1 MSEQSAAPARC
12 GVCCDIMKWT
22 GALVLI
28 IVGTGMLAEW
38 QAWAGYK
45 KYFGNEYTVKI
56 VLEDGSL
63 LPVDEQSYAKV
74 YRNEKRVDI
83 ISNDKNTKQFHF
95 TPTAVLIERKK
106 K

>member
-1 MSEQSAAPARC
+1 MSEEKKAC
-12 GVCCDIMKWT
+12 GGIGCELLKWI
-22 GALVLI
+22 GAVVLI
-28 IVGTGMLAEW
+28 IMGTGMLAEW

-45 KYFGNEYTVKI
+45 KYFGNEYAIKI

-63 LPVDEQSYAKV
+63 LQVDEQSYAKV
-74 YRNEKRVDI
+74 YRNEQRVDI

-95 TPTAVLIERKK
+95 NPKTVLVERKK